1 MKIGV
6 ISDIHANIFALDNV
20 LKEMNRYD
28 VSKILVVGDL
38 IGYYYWPKEVVSRLM
53 ANEDVICIAG
63 NHEKF
68 LKKTLENAQDAL
80 TYRMKYGSG
89 FDLCKK
95 ELDRNQMNWL
105 LSLPESLSLS
115 FNNISFYLS
124 HGSLN
129 SVDEYIYPN
138 TKCSTLD
145 QNYSSCD
152 FTIFGNTHYP
162 FIRSYRDKF
171 LLNPGSVGQPRDVS
185 ALSSYVV
192 INTENLSI
200 QFNRVKFDIHNI
212 SNKIQELDPDNEYL
226 RTVLTR

>member
-20 LKEMNRYD
+20 LKEMSKYD
-28 VSKILVVGDL
+28 VSKILVAGDL

-53 ANEDVICIAG
+53 TDEDVFCIAG
-63 NHEKF
+63 NHEKL
-68 LKKTLENAQDAL
+68 LKNSLENTDDAQN
-80 TYRMKYGSG
+80 YRVKYGSG

-115 FNNISFYLS
+115 FDNISFFLS
-124 HGSLN
+124 HGSLD

-138 TKCSTLD
+138 SKSSILD

-152 FTIFGNTHYP
+152 FTIFGNTYYP
-162 FIRSYRDKF
+162 FIRCNRDKF

-185 ALSSYVV
+185 ALSSFVV
-192 INTENLSI
+192 INTENLSV
-200 QFNRVKFDIHNI
+200 QFSRVRFDIQNI